1 VKLSSLPVIA
11 ADDPAAVGA
20 RGLQDL
26 RRDGRGAVDP
36 SDDPAASY
44 LSSPG
49 PDAACWR
56 VPWLTD
62 LLDVPADATWPRLM
76 TLPHP
81 RAVGSYGTEVERQF
95 RERLGREP
103 RWWQRLF
110 WRRAL
115 EHDADGSLVW
125 LQYLLSLS
133 RQVGKSWALREK
145 MLWRL
150 RQLDRWGDQLVV
162 HTGKD
167 LGIVQEVMQ
176 PAMVWAER
184 QRTGGWL
191 VEWTNGR
198 WSVSR
203 RAEHDPVP
211 CPNAADLAGH
221 LPVTVRH
228 PDQQSCRTCLGD
240 GVVPSPLPPR
250 QARWLGRAHRG
261 VYGFSATNAEVDEG
275 WKVPTRAVDDGLF
288 PTLVEQVS
296 PQLGL
301 TSTAHPECTALM
313 LDNRVA
319 ALQQLT
325 DPVDRLLLE
334 WSSPRTL
341 AVEDRRGWRMAS
353 PHWTPQRERMVAGAL
368 EKARTSK
375 PTPDEPDPMGSFIAQ
390 WLNRWPHPD
399 DVELLDPDEVVAMPD
414 QWQACLDADAEP
426 DRGQLLVCVV
436 EDDLG
441 TGAAAA
447 AAQLMAD
454 GRVVLGGHTF
464 PTLREAVDWC
474 DDTAETGLEAGACA
488 DAVLLAGASIAGDPE
503 LDGGTDLPVEPV
515 GVTEFR
521 ASLSTLRDMARR
533 GRLAHDGSEDVSRA
547 VLDARVPRNVTGGAM
562 LVRNGSALLRCVA
575 WAVHRAHRDR
585 F

>member
-1 VKLSSLPVIA
+1 
-11 ADDPAAVGA
+11 
-20 RGLQDL
+20 
-26 RRDGRGAVDP
+26 
-36 SDDPAASY
+36 
-44 LSSPG
+44 
-49 PDAACWR
+49 
-56 VPWLTD
+56 
-62 LLDVPADATWPRLM
+62 
-76 TLPHP
+76 
-81 RAVGSYGTEVERQF
+81 VERQF
-95 RERLGREP
+95 TERTGRQP

-110 WRRAL
+110 WRRTL
-115 EHDADGSLVW
+115 EHDADGKLVW

-133 RQVGKSWALREK
+133 RQLGKSWGLREK

-150 RQLDRWGDQLVV
+150 RQLERWGDQLVV

-176 PAMVWAER
+176 PAMAWAER
-184 QRTGGWL
+184 QPAGDWT

-198 WSVSR
+198 WSVQR
-203 RAEHDPVP
+203 HREHDPVP
-211 CPNAADLAGH
+211 CPQLEDDPAGH
-221 LPVTVRH
+221 LPATVRH
-228 PDQQSCRTCLGD
+228 LDVRSCRTCLGD
-240 GVVPSPLPPR
+240 GTVRSPFPQQ

-319 ALQQLT
+319 ALQQLME
-325 DPVDRLLLE
+325 PVDRLLLE
-334 WSSPRTL
+334 WSSPRSL
-341 AVEDRRGWRMAS
+341 PVDDRRGWRMAS
-353 PHWTPQRERMVAGAL
+353 PHWTPQRERLIAGAL
-368 EKARTSK
+368 EKARTSS

-390 WLNRWPHPD
+390 WLNRWPHPQ
-399 DVELLDPDEVVAMPD
+399 DVEQVDPDEVVATD
-414 QWQACLDADAEP
+414 DAWARCLDADAVP
-426 DRGQLLVCVV
+426 AADQLLVLVV

-447 AAQLMAD
+447 AAQLAPD
-454 GRVVLGGHTF
+454 GRVVLGGHAF
-464 PTLREAVDWC
+464 GTLREAVDWC
-474 DDTAETGLEAGACA
+474 DDTASAVLDAGLCV

-515 GVTEFR
+515 GSVEFR
-521 ASLSTLRDMARR
+521 AALSTLRDLSRR
-533 GRLAHDGSEDVSRA
+533 AQLAHDGSEGVTRA
-547 VLDARVPRNVTGGAM
+547 VLDARVPRSVTGGAI
-562 LVRNGSALLRCVA
+562 LVRNGGALLRCVA